1 MSLIG
6 PIVIIDDDVDD
17 RDMIGAMLDEL
28 AIINPCRYFENGQ
41 AALDYLLNTAE
52 SPLLILCDINMPVM
66 NGLELRDQIDADP
79 YLKKKSIPFIFL
91 TTSDS
96 PILVR
101 RAYSGNIQGYFK
113 KFHSFQEGRD
123 RLRLI
128 INYWKY
134 CLHPN
139 NCKQTD

>member
-28 AIINPCRYFENGQ
+28 AIINPCRHFENGQ

-66 NGLELRDQIDADP
+66 NRLELRDQIDADP

-96 PILVR
+96 PILVS
-101 RAYSGNIQGYFK
+101 RAYSSNIQGYFK
-113 KFHSFQEGRD
+113 KFNSFQEGRD